1 MRLGSAALT
10 LIVAAALSAALAL
23 GIQSTRASDSA
34 TAEADAELGVEW
46 AYRPDGLTDLVDHSA
61 AVVMAEVEAVRP
73 GEPWILDP
81 SSSPSPEVPTSLV
94 DVRVTETIRG
104 ETPPE
109 LTIHQV
115 GGAGLFAEGDPA
127 YAVGERYLL
136 FVRPREGGPG
146 PAAGEGTWLTVAPDG
161 RLEKEGGVLQ
171 PEIAGEVA
179 DRLQGDTVPEA
190 QAEIAAAEAAAAN
203 AEGVE

>member
-10 LIVAAALSAALAL
+10 LIVAAVASGGLAL

-34 TAEADAELGVEW
+34 SAEADVELGVEW
-46 AYRPDGLTDLVDHSA
+46 AYRPDGLSDLVDHSSA
-61 AVVMAEVEAVRP
+61 IVMAEVEAIRP
-73 GEPWILDP
+73 SDPWILDP
-81 SSSPSPEVPTSLV
+81 SSSTSPEIPTSLV
-94 DVRVTETIRG
+94 DIRVTESIDG

-127 YAVGERYLL
+127 YAVGDRYLL
-136 FVRPREGGPG
+136 FVRPREGGPEPG
-146 PAAGEGTWLTVAPDG
+146 AGDGTWLTVAPDG
-161 RLEKEGGVLQ
+161 RLERAGGVLQ

-179 DRLQGDTVPEA
+179 DRLEGDTVPEA
-190 QAEIAAAEAAAAN
+190 QAEIAAADAAAPN
-203 AEGVE
+203 PEGVE

>member
-10 LIVAAALSAALAL
+10 LLIAVVASAALAL

-34 TAEADAELGVEW
+34 TTEADPELGVEW
-46 AYRPDGLTDLVDHSA
+46 AYRPDGLSDLVDHSSA
-61 AVVMAEVEAVRP
+61 IVMAEVEAIRP
-73 GEPWILDP
+73 GAPWVLDP
-81 SSSPSPEVPTSLV
+81 SSSPSPEIPTSLV
-94 DVRVTETIRG
+94 DVRVTESIDG

-136 FVRPREGGPG
+136 FVRPREGGHE

-161 RLEKEGGVLQ
+161 RLGKEGGVLQ

-179 DRLQGDTVPEA
+179 DRLEGDTVPEA
-190 QAEIAAAEAAAAN
+190 QAEIAAANAAGTS
-203 AEGVE
+203 EGVE